1 MNRRKFV
8 KTHTQRERGKWQ
20 RVAALYLLQLLGVR
34 SGHSLW
40 EAEFLK
46 MYLHWPICNRIK
58 FVL

>member
-8 KTHTQRERGKWQ
+8 KTHTHTEREK